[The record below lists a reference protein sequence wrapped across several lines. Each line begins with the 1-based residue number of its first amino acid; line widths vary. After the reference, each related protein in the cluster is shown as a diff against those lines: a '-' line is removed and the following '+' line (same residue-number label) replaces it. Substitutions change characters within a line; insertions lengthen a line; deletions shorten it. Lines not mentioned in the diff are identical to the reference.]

1 MRLIG
6 LDPGLRITGWG
17 IIEVD
22 GNRLRHVA
30 HGVVQSSSARPL
42 AERLCELFDGV
53 TAVIREWSPDE
64 AAIEETF
71 VNANPDST
79 LKLGQ
84 ARGAVLM
91 APARLGLSVAEYA
104 TNQVKKSVVGA
115 GHADKRQIGDMVRRL
130 LPGTNAEADAADALA
145 VGICHAHNRMTAHRW
160 SVASVS
166 AGAPSGAAAL
176 GNARAGRAGAG
187 KAGAGAKP
195 TAARQALLDKLAAAG
210 SAVGPRTRGAGVRWA
225 AARRGPR

>member
-30 HGVVQSSSARPL
+30 HGVVQSSSSRPL
-42 AERLCELFDGV
+42 AERLCELFDGI
-53 TAVIREWSPDE
+53 TAVIREWSPQE

-79 LKLGQ
+79 LRLGQ
-84 ARGAVLM
+84 ARGAVLL
-91 APARLGLSVAEYA
+91 APARLGLVVAEYA

-115 GHADKRQIGDMVRRL
+115 GHADKRQIAEMVRRL
-130 LPGTNAEADAADALA
+130 LPGTSAQADAADALA
-145 VGICHAHNRMTAHRW
+145 VAICHAHNRVTASRW
-160 SVASVS
+160 SAAGIS
-166 AGAPSGAAAL
+166 AGAASGSAAL

-187 KAGAGAKP
+187 KAAAASGAASRVTASRQGLLDTLGAAAPRPRGAGLRW
-195 TAARQALLDKLAAAG
+195 TAARR
-210 SAVGPRTRGAGVRWA
+210 SPR
-225 AARRGPR
+225 